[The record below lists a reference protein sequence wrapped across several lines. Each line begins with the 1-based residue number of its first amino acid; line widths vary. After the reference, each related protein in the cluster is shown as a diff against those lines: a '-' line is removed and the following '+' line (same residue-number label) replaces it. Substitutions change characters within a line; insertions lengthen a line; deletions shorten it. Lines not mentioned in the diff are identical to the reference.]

1 MSQAR
6 LSKHTPAKHPKPALP
21 EAVENQTMAPM
32 VEKTKLSNLAS
43 KLLGWRMWVQSAFLL
58 VWLDPLGLRLHTICS
73 PVFHCYA
80 CPLSTFACP
89 IGVIAQFGALH
100 IFPFM
105 AVGLLIAVGAL
116 FGSLICGWVCPFGFL
131 QDLGAKAPTPKFD
144 PPKWAGYLR
153 YAVLIGTVLA
163 VPYFFGEEH
172 PLFICRVCPA
182 GALEAA
188 VPNMAGQAIA
198 GQQIAW
204 PNTVKLTILGL
215 FLIAIFFMKRP
226 WCRILC
232 PLGAIFSLFNRVSA
246 FFLRFNADKCTDC
259 KQCHKLCEYGI
270 EPEKRPNDLRC
281 NRCLECI
288 RCGPGALTLGSIF
301 EETQTHKSTFENPER
316 KS

>member
-1 MSQAR
+1 MSQGR
-6 LSKHTPAKHPKPALP
+6 LNKRTPARPPKPALRDP
-21 EAVENQTMAPM
+21 VKNQTMATM
-32 VEKTKLSNLAS
+32 VEKTKLNNLAS

-89 IGVIAQFGALH
+89 IGIIAQFGALH

-105 AVGLLIAVGAL
+105 AVGLLIAVGVL

-131 QDLGAKAPTPKFD
+131 QDLVAKVPTPKFD
-144 PPKWAGYLR
+144 LPKWTGYLR
-153 YAVLIGTVLA
+153 YVVLIGTVLA
-163 VPYFFGEEH
+163 VPYFFGERH

-188 VPNMAGQAIA
+188 VPNIVGQAMA

-204 PNTVKLTILGL
+204 PSAVKLTILGL
-215 FLIAIFFMKRP
+215 FLAAIFFMKRP
-226 WCRILC
+226 WCRVLC

-246 FFLRFNADKCTDC
+246 FFLRFNAEKCNDC
-259 KQCHKLCEYGI
+259 ERCHKMCEYGI
-270 EPEKRPNDLRC
+270 EPEKSSNDLRC

-288 RCGPGALTLGSIF
+288 GCGPGALTLGSIF
-301 EETQTHKSTFENPER
+301 EHSKTITPTCNESQ
-316 KS
+316 

>member
-1 MSQAR
+1 
-6 LSKHTPAKHPKPALP
+6 
-21 EAVENQTMAPM
+21 MATM

-43 KLLGWRMWVQSAFLL
+43 KLLGWRMWVQAAFLL

-80 CPLSTFACP
+80 CPWSTFACP

-100 IFPFM
+100 IFPFI
-105 AVGLLIAVGAL
+105 AVGLLIAVGVL
-116 FGSLICGWVCPFGFL
+116 FGSLICGRVCPFGFL
-131 QDLGAKAPTPKFD
+131 QDLIAKVPTPKFD
-144 PPKWAGYLR
+144 LPKWAGYLR
-153 YAVLIGTVLA
+153 YVVLIGTVLA
-163 VPYFFGEEH
+163 IPYFFGEEH

-182 GALEAA
+182 GALEVA
-188 VPNMAGQAIA
+188 VPNIVGQAMA

-204 PNTVKLTILGL
+204 PNAVKLTILGL

-226 WCRILC
+226 WCRLLC

-259 KQCHKLCEYGI
+259 ERCHQLCEYGI
-270 EPEKRPNDLRC
+270 EPEKSPNSLRC

-288 RCGPGALTLGSIF
+288 GCDPGDLTLGSIF
-301 EETQTHKSTFENPER
+301 EKSQTQKSAFENPEPQPH
-316 KS
+316 